1 MLYLTIFLWF
11 ISFIIGTAILRVFI
25 FTDYKTFIADE
36 FISLFLGAIIGW
48 MIIIITI
55 LGLIIKILLLIV
67 TSLLED
73 ITNLFER
80 LFY

>member
-55 LGLIIKILLLIV
+55 LTIIFKVLSFIFTELLQDV
-67 TSLLED
+67 TD
-73 ITNLFER
+73 LFER